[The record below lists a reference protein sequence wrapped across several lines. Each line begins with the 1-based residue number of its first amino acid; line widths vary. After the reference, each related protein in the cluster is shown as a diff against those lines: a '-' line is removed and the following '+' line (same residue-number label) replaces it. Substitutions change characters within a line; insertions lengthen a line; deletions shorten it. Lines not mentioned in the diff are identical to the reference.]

1 MLARRIQR
9 LVRGGGSAP
18 NLVVA
23 QRVIDKMAAA
33 ADATLEDET
42 GEAMVGVI
50 IPSTMPGGVPTI
62 YILDT
67 IAPDDTAVRKYAKF
81 EQGDDRQGDV
91 FQWLYTNWEHA
102 REKSRTSL
110 ISALT
115 NKWDVPLLHVGD
127 WHKQPG
133 YMIHPSGGD
142 LMTALDYLDD
152 DGVDFLVAPIVTL
165 NHPTT
170 IDTSGSVANFVLVSK
185 GNDSA
190 MRVDFWYIDRHT
202 PMFAPMMPAVYPNDQ
217 LPSVAAYPWHLTHP
231 KVAEEEFGS
240 MQDDGLALSIT
251 YWNAD
256 GETPHE
262 VCLLI
267 GRMGSPKLLIL
278 VTPADFPKHKPSLRV
293 APFIPM
299 GAGEDM
305 QAVFEKAWAQS
316 EPVDVPYDHDQYKTL
331 LAYIHAAEDK
341 LGIERKRPSPPTPLR
356 PGEGLNTPSMPSDT
370 VGTTHASPADRQPPM
385 AANDAGAGLARDRA
399 PGGEEIPARDQTP
412 SDDVTP
418 TPTTEDAS

>member
-23 QRVIDKMAAA
+23 QRVIDKMASA

-42 GEAMVGVI
+42 GEAMVGVVT
-50 IPSTMPGGVPTI
+50 PSTIPGGVPTI

-67 IAPDDTAVRKYAKF
+67 IAPDETAVRKYAKF
-81 EQGDDRQGDV
+81 EQGDDRQGDL
-91 FQWLYTNWEHA
+91 FQWLYTNWEYT
-102 REKSRTSL
+102 REKGRTSL

-165 NHPTT
+165 DHPTT

-185 GNDSA
+185 GSDSA

-202 PMFAPMMPAVYPNDQ
+202 MMFAPMMPAIYPDDQ
-217 LPSVAAYPWHLTHP
+217 LPSVAPYPWHLSHP
-231 KVAEEEFGS
+231 KAAEEEFGL

-256 GETPHE
+256 GEAPYE

-267 GRMGSPKLLIL
+267 GRVGSPKLLIL
-278 VTPADFPKHKPSLRV
+278 ITPADFPKHKPGIRA

-299 GAGEDM
+299 GSGDDM

-316 EPVDVPYDHDQYKTL
+316 EPIDLTYDHDKYKTL

-341 LGIERKRPSPPTPLR
+341 LGITRTSPTTPPLAR
-356 PGEGLNTPSMPSDT
+356 LGYGLPETPEMSNDP
-370 VGTTHASPADRQPPM
+370 VGTGHALSADGQPATTT
-385 AANDAGAGLARDRA
+385 DADASMARDRA
-399 PGGEEIPARDQTP
+399 QGGEEIPARDQTP
-412 SDDVTP
+412 TDVVTP
-418 TPTTEDAS
+418 TPTMEDAP

>member
-1 MLARRIQR
+1 MLARRIQKM
-9 LVRGGGSAP
+9 VRGGGTAP

-42 GEAMVGVI
+42 GEAMIGLVV
-50 IPSTMPGGVPTI
+50 PSSMPGGVPTV

-67 IAPDDTAVRKYAKF
+67 IAPDDTAVRRYAKF
-81 EQGDDRQGDV
+81 EQGDDRQGDC
-91 FQWLYTNWEHA
+91 FQWLYTNWELT

-115 NKWDVPLLHVGD
+115 NKWDVPLLHLGD

-133 YMIHPSGGD
+133 YMIQPSGGD

-165 NHPTT
+165 DHPTT
-170 IDTSGSVANFVLVSK
+170 IDTTGGVSNFLLVAQGADV
-185 GNDSA
+185 A
-190 MRVDFWYIDRHT
+190 MRVDFWYIDRRT
-202 PMFAPMMPAVYPNDQ
+202 PMFIPMIPTVYPNDQ
-217 LPSVAAYPWHLTHP
+217 LPAVAAYPWHLSHP
-231 KVAEEEFGS
+231 EVAEEFGL

-256 GETPHE
+256 GEAPLE

-267 GRMGSPKLLIL
+267 GRIGSPRLLLL
-278 VTPADFPKHKPSLRV
+278 VTPADFPRHPPRLRS
-293 APFIPM
+293 APVIPL

-305 QAVFEKAWAQS
+305 QRVFEKAWAQS
-316 EPVDVPYDHDQYKTL
+316 EPVPLAYDHDAHKTL
-331 LAYIHAAEDK
+331 LAYIHAAEDQ
-341 LGIERKRPSPPTPLR
+341 LGIARGAQPTP
-356 PGEGLNTPSMPSDT
+356 PPQQQ
-370 VGTTHASPADRQPPM
+370 PAEPT
-385 AANDAGAGLARDRA
+385 A
-399 PGGEEIPARDQTP
+399 PTAEEAP
-412 SDDVTP
+412 
-418 TPTTEDAS
+418 

>member
-42 GEAMVGVI
+42 GEAMVGVV
-50 IPSTMPGGVPTI
+50 IPSAIPGGVPTI
-62 YILDT
+62 YVLDT
-67 IAPDDTAVRKYAKF
+67 IAPDETAVRNYAKF

-91 FQWLYTNWEHA
+91 FQWLYTNWEHG
-102 REKSRTSL
+102 REKSRASL
-110 ISALT
+110 ISAFT

-165 NHPTT
+165 DHPTT
-170 IDTSGSVANFVLVSK
+170 IDTSGSVSNFVLVAK
-185 GNDSA
+185 GDDSA
-190 MRVDFWYIDRHT
+190 MRVDFWYIDRHSM
-202 PMFAPMMPAVYPNDQ
+202 MFMPMMPALYPNDQ
-217 LPSVAAYPWHLTHP
+217 LPAVAAYPWHLSHP
-231 KVAEEEFGS
+231 KVAEEEFGL
-240 MQDDGLALSIT
+240 MQDDGLALTIT
-251 YWNAD
+251 YWNSD
-256 GETPHE
+256 GELPLE

-267 GRMGSPKLLIL
+267 GRVGSPRLLIL
-278 VTPADFPKHKPSLRV
+278 VTPADFPKHPPRLRT

-299 GAGEDM
+299 GSGDDM
-305 QAVFEKAWAQS
+305 QTVFEKAWAQS
-316 EPVDVPYDHDQYKTL
+316 EAVDLPYDHDKHKTL

-341 LGIERKRPSPPTPLR
+341 LGIERKKPAPSTPLPQSEGR
-356 PGEGLNTPSMPSDT
+356 PETTETPNDPVGARHAASD
-370 VGTTHASPADRQPPM
+370 VPLPADGQPPM
-385 AANDAGAGLARDRA
+385 AADKA
-399 PGGEEIPARDQTP
+399 T
-412 SDDVTP
+412 SDVTP
-418 TPTTEDAS
+418 APTTEDAP